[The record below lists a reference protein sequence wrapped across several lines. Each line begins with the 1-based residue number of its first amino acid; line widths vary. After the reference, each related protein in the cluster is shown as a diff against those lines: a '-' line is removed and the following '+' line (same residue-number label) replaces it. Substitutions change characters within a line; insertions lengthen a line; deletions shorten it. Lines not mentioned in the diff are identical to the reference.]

1 MIRGV
6 LLVLRFV
13 FILFAVRIV
22 VRGLARVLAPR
33 SASGPAPGPA
43 ARPSEELVRDR
54 ICNTFVPRSRAVLAE
69 VAGQDEL
76 FCSTACRDKAL
87 LRVPRAS

>member
-1 MIRGV
+1 VIRGL

-13 FILFAVRIV
+13 FILFAVRMV

-33 SASGPAPGPA
+33 TASGPAPGPA
-43 ARPSEELVRDR
+43 VRPSEELVRDR

-69 VAGQDEL
+69 VAGHDEL
-76 FCSTACRDKAL
+76 FCSAACRDKAL
-87 LRVPRAS
+87 LKVSRAS

>member
-13 FILFAVRIV
+13 FILFLVRIV
-22 VRGLARVLAPR
+22 VRWLARAFR
-33 SASGPAPGPA
+33 SGSASRPAPAPA
-43 ARPSEELVRDR
+43 ARPLEELVRDR
-54 ICNTFVPRSRAVLAE
+54 ICNTFVPRSRAVLA
-69 VAGQDEL
+69 VVGGQEEL

-87 LRVPRAS
+87 LAAPRAS